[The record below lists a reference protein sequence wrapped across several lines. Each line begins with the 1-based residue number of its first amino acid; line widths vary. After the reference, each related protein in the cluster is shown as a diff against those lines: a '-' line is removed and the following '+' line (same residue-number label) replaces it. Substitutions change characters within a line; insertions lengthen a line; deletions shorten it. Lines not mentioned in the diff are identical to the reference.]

1 MRYSKVVHDNMHIV
15 HENDHSSSW
24 IGLKTISS
32 LAPDRTKVFGTLRDA
47 ILNEMRISDKNHD
60 KVEII
65 WLNEANK
72 IFANELFEGI
82 KDKPSL

>member
-1 MRYSKVVHDNMHIV
+1 
-15 HENDHSSSW
+15 
-24 IGLKTISS
+24 
-32 LAPDRTKVFGTLRDA
+32 VFGTLRDA

>member
-1 MRYSKVVHDNMHIV
+1 
-15 HENDHSSSW
+15 
-24 IGLKTISS
+24 LKTISS